1 MQDRS
6 KRYRK
11 PATVG
16 TMAKR
21 AVTWLTWSV
30 VMLAAALAGRMA
42 AAAPAQAQVA
52 TSYIGEPMRPGPITT
67 ELEPDFDLAFS
78 ETPFSSQFEFGALD
92 IPARPRDEYVAR
104 INRQLDVVMRSGD
117 FVGLA
122 VVVLDGPE
130 IALVRTEGVTSVDTG
145 ENVSP
150 DTSFRFAS
158 VSKGFASTLVGQ
170 LVQEGRLS
178 WEDRVHDAIPRFQLR
193 SGTATQSVT
202 WEHILSQRVGLP
214 DHAYDN
220 FLERGESVG
229 ALLDRTARARL
240 ECMPGNCYGYQNIT
254 YSLSGDVVEQ
264 VEGRDWDEVVS
275 ERLFDPLAMRT
286 ASVGLE
292 GLRESESWA
301 RPHTR
306 RRRSHRW
313 RAFEPNDNYYRVAAA
328 GGLNGSIMDLAQWV
342 RAQMGYMPHVLSAE
356 LREDLHSPRIETPE
370 QVRRMRWMD
379 TRLREAHY
387 ALGWRVFDYSGER
400 LVFHAG
406 GVAGY
411 RALVGV
417 LPERNF
423 GFAVLWNSRTGRGWR
438 IMPMILDAYL
448 GYQSE
453 DWLGVEE
460 ILAETSGVPDINAA
474 LTAGPADYLPESR
487 ILTEASGSDGR

>member
-1 MQDRS
+1 
-6 KRYRK
+6 
-11 PATVG
+11 
-16 TMAKR
+16 MAKR
-21 AVTWLTWSV
+21 LATWLTWSV
-30 VMLAAALAGRMA
+30 VILAAAMAGRMA
-42 AAAPAQAQVA
+42 VAAPAGAQVA
-52 TSYIGEPMRPGPITT
+52 TSYIGEPLRIGGPIST
-67 ELEPDFDLAFS
+67 EMGSRFDLAVDEAELS
-78 ETPFSSQFEFGALD
+78 PFPLPF
-92 IPARPRDEYVAR
+92 IPARPREEYVAS
-104 INRQLDVVMRSGD
+104 IEQQLDVVMQSGD

-122 VVVLDGPE
+122 VVVLDGPD
-130 IALVRTEGVTSVDTG
+130 IALLRTDGVTSVDT
-145 ENVSP
+145 EEAVSA
-150 DTSFRFAS
+150 DTAFRFAS

-178 WEDRVHDAIPRFQLR
+178 WDDRVSDAIPRFQLR
-193 SGTATQSVT
+193 SRTATRSVT
-202 WEHILSQRVGLP
+202 WEHILSQSVGLP

-220 FLERGESVG
+220 FLERGESVS

-254 YSLSGDVVEQ
+254 YSLSGDVVEH
-264 VEGRDWDEVVS
+264 VEGRDFDEVLE
-275 ERLFDPLAMRT
+275 ERLFDPLQMET

-292 GLRESESWA
+292 GLQESQSWA

-306 RRRSHRW
+306 RRRTHRW
-313 RAFEPNDNYYRVAAA
+313 RSFEPNENYYRVAAA
-328 GGLNGSIMDLAQWV
+328 GGLNGSILDLAQWV
-342 RAQMGYMPHVLSAE
+342 RAQMGYMPDVVDTE
-356 LREDLHSPRIETPE
+356 LRETLHQPRIETPE

-411 RALVGV
+411 RALVGI
-417 LPERNF
+417 LPERDF

-453 DWLGVEE
+453 DWLGVQEL
-460 ILAETSGVPDINAA
+460 IAENSGVPDINAV
-474 LTAGPADYLPESR
+474 LTSGNADVLPQSR
-487 ILTEASGSDGR
+487 ILTDAEGFDRR